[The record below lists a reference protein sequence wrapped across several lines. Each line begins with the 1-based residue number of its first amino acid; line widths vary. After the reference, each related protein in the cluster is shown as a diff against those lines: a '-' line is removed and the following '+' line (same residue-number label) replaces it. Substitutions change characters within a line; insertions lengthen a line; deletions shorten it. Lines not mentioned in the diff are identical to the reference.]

1 VCTPEFLLGFIIAS
15 ESFTLIA
22 LGFVFAAMLS
32 SSNPFSSGGSPPLLG
47 IALANLAL
55 ALGSL
60 SIAVSRMG
68 ACTIGPCSTFGAT
81 AFGLSVALLA
91 ALTVLAASTAGTIV
105 PSSVPFAGGVLVAGL
120 AISMTATG
128 ALFPELARAVAS
140 LEACIRGLAGPS
152 PGAEVAIVIGY
163 VVLAFAIVTTGA
175 VGNQSPFGAKK
186 G

>member
-1 VCTPEFLLGFIIAS
+1 MLDLRGDCIRTFS
-15 ESFTLIA
+15 C
-22 LGFVFAAMLS
+22 AAGRADGPGRLD
-32 SSNPFSSGGSPPLLG
+32 
-47 IALANLAL
+47 
-55 ALGSL
+55 
-60 SIAVSRMG
+60 SRNH
-68 ACTIGPCSTFGAT
+68 
-81 AFGLSVALLA
+81 
-91 ALTVLAASTAGTIV
+91 V